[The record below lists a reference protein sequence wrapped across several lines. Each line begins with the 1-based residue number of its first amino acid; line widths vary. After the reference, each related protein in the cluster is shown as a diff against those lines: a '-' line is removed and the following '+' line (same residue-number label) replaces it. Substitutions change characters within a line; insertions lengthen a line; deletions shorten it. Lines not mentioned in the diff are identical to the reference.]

1 MRFEQLL
8 SGKSKAPPA
17 PLSED
22 ALSTELISCE
32 PVRRLS
38 LVLRKLGESR
48 FLHLPQDEL
57 FLAEQVVYMAEHD
70 EAYIPSP
77 LLGSAISYI
86 TAKCEIALLRQS
98 LLVNARDAG

>member
-8 SGKSKAPPA
+8 PRNSKAPSVR
-17 PLSED
+17 LSED

-32 PVRRLS
+32 SVRRLS
-38 LVLRKLGESR
+38 LVLRELGESR

-57 FLAEQVVYMAEHD
+57 FLAEQVVYMGEQD

-77 LLGSAISYI
+77 LLRSVISYI
-86 TAKCEIALLRQS
+86 TAKCEIALFRQS
-98 LLVNARDAG
+98 LLVNSPVAG